1 MRINESNNVDDEKSG
16 TKKSADQ
23 HDQKTDQHAEDAHSG
38 DHAGD
43 HAHEAD
49 GHVHAGEHAH
59 GFDGHGD
66 GGHGAQTAM
75 DYYMD
80 PGHLFAH
87 VQDATYF
94 EVPKFISST
103 GHIDIPNITG
113 FTKASPMIGTAEKPF
128 FVGRPTKFMILE
140 LLAALLISVAFIWLA
155 RKVGTKGERPKGKLW
170 NMLESMVLFIRDD
183 IARPTIGAAHADRY
197 LPFLLTLFFFI
208 LALNLFGMI
217 PFMGSATGALGVTAV
232 LALTTFAVVL
242 GAGMKRLGVVGF
254 LKAQV
259 PHLDGTIGKVLTPPI
274 WCIEIFGLFIKHFVL
289 AIRLFANM
297 FAGHLVL
304 AVFLGFIGVAWG
316 GAMVYGVA
324 PVVVIASIALSLL
337 ELFVAFLQAFVFTFL
352 ASLFIG
358 AALHPH

>member
-1 MRINESNNVDDEKSG
+1 MLRPEVSFLDD
-16 TKKSADQ
+16 KKDETS
-23 HDQKTDQHAEDAHSG
+23 HDQEAHGDQSHD
-38 DHAGD
+38 D
-43 HAHEAD
+43 HAHDDAGHDEAHHD
-49 GHVHAGEHAH
+49 DAHHGEGAHAA
-59 GFDGHGD
+59 DGHGD
-66 GGHGAQTAM
+66 HGHGATNAM

-87 VQDATYF
+87 VQDAHYF
-94 EVPKFISST
+94 EVPKFMSST
-103 GHIDIPNITG
+103 GKIEIPNFTG
-113 FTKASPMIGTAEKPF
+113 YTKEEPMFGNA
-128 FVGRPTKFMILE
+128 FVGRPTKFMCLQ
-140 LLAALLISVAFIWLA
+140 LGAAIVIAAAFIWLA
-155 RKVGTKGERPKGKLW
+155 GKVRSGGRPKGKLW
-170 NMLESMVLFIRDD
+170 NMLESVVVFIRDD
-183 IARPTIGAAHADRY
+183 IARPTIGKSDADRY

-217 PFMGSATGALGVTAV
+217 PFLGSATGALAVTAV
-232 LALTTFAVVL
+232 LAVVTFAVVL

-259 PHLDGTIGKVLTPPI
+259 PHLDGPIGAALTPPI

-304 AVFLGFIGVAWG
+304 AVFLAFIGVTSGTAL
-316 GAMVYGVA
+316 AYGVA
-324 PVVVIASIALSLL
+324 PVVVLASVALSLL
-337 ELFVAFLQAFVFTFL
+337 ELFVAFLQAYVFTFL

>member
-1 MRINESNNVDDEKSG
+1 MEFNEDNNVDDEKVSA
-16 TKKSADQ
+16 KKGGDQ
-23 HDQKTDQHAEDAHSG
+23 HQHKADE
-38 DHAGD
+38 HAGD
-43 HAHEAD
+43 HSHDEHSHAQLGHSHGDAGD
-49 GHVHAGEHAH
+49 GHSP
-59 GFDGHGD
+59 
-66 GGHGAQTAM
+66 QTAM

-94 EVPKFISST
+94 EVPKFIAKT
-103 GHIDIPNITG
+103 GHIDIPNFTG
-113 FTKASPMIGTAEKPF
+113 CTKEEPLIGTAEKPF
-128 FVGRPTKFMILE
+128 FVGRPTKFMALE
-140 LLAALLISVAFIWLA
+140 LLAAIVIAVLFIWLA
-155 RKVGTKGERPKGKLW
+155 RKVGNKGERPKGKLW
-170 NMLESMVLFIRDD
+170 NMLEATVVFIRDD
-183 IARPTIGAAHADRY
+183 IARPTIGSADADRY

-208 LALNLFGMI
+208 LVLNLFGMI

-232 LALTTFAVVL
+232 LAICTFAVVL

-259 PHLDGTIGKVLTPPI
+259 PHLDGFIGKILTPPI

-304 AVFLGFIGVAWG
+304 AVFLAFIGVAWG
-316 GAMVYGVA
+316 SSMVYGVA
-324 PVVVIASIALSLL
+324 PVVVLASIALSLL
-337 ELFVAFLQAFVFTFL
+337 ELFVAFLQAYVFTFL

>member
-1 MRINESNNVDDEKSG
+1 
-16 TKKSADQ
+16 
-23 HDQKTDQHAEDAHSG
+23 
-38 DHAGD
+38 
-43 HAHEAD
+43 
-49 GHVHAGEHAH
+49 
-59 GFDGHGD
+59 
-66 GGHGAQTAM
+66 
-75 DYYMD
+75 
-80 PGHLFAH
+80 
-87 VQDATYF
+87 
-94 EVPKFISST
+94 
-103 GHIDIPNITG
+103 
-113 FTKASPMIGTAEKPF
+113 
-128 FVGRPTKFMILE
+128 
-140 LLAALLISVAFIWLA
+140 
-155 RKVGTKGERPKGKLW
+155 
-170 NMLESMVLFIRDD
+170 MLESMVLFIRDD

-208 LALNLFGMI
+208 LVLNLFGMI

>member
-1 MRINESNNVDDEKSG
+1 MLRLDVSLLDD
-16 TKKSADQ
+16 KKDDHSDDARA
-23 HDQKTDQHAEDAHSG
+23 HDEHGHEAGSHSHEGDAH
-38 DHAGD
+38 A
-43 HAHEAD
+43 AD
-49 GHVHAGEHAH
+49 AH
-59 GFDGHGD
+59 GDGHG
-66 GGHGAQTAM
+66 GHAAQTPM

-87 VQDATYF
+87 VQDAHYF

-103 GHIDIPNITG
+103 GKIPIANLTG
-113 FTKASPMIGTAEKPF
+113 CTKEKPMIGTAEKPF
-128 FVGRPTKFMILE
+128 FVGRPTKFMCLQ
-140 LLAALLISVAFIWLA
+140 LLAAILLAAAFIWLA
-155 RKVGTKGERPKGKLW
+155 RKVGPNGDRPKGKLW
-170 NMLESMVLFIRDD
+170 NFLESIVTFIRDD
-183 IARPTIGAAHADRY
+183 IARPTIGKSDADRY

-208 LALNLFGMI
+208 LVLNLFGMI

-232 LALTTFAVVL
+232 LAIVTFAMVL

-259 PHLDGTIGKVLTPPI
+259 PHLDGPIGAALTPPI
-274 WCIEIFGLFIKHFVL
+274 WAIEIFGLFIKHFVL

-304 AVFLGFIGVAWG
+304 AVFLAFIGVTSGTAL
-316 GAMVYGVA
+316 AYGVA
-324 PVVVIASIALSLL
+324 PVVVLASVALSIL
-337 ELFVAFLQAFVFTFL
+337 ELFVACLQAYVFTFL